1 MTEDEAQAWLQ
12 FRQIR
17 HAWKPSGLDDGP
29 RWSCRIMRSDKE
41 GLRLYVQN
49 KSASALL
56 RLISVEAWAEY
67 PTKKEGILAEKLRRF
82 FSQEELRE
90 LAQEERSD

>member
-17 HAWKPSGLDDGP
+17 HAWKASGRADGP

-41 GLRLYVQN
+41 GLRFNVQK
-49 KSASALL
+49 KSAAALL
-56 RLISVEAWAEY
+56 RLISDDAWAEY
-67 PTKKEGILAEKLRRF
+67 PTKKEGILAEKLRQF

-90 LAQEERSD
+90 LAQEEWSD